1 MFDDLLD
8 DEFDEEETGDAGAA
22 IGIDLGTTNSVVSCV
37 VNGEAVVIS
46 DEEGHALQ
54 PSVVAWLPNG
64 EPRVGLAARLRRVI
78 DPANT
83 VYSAKR
89 IIGKS
94 FRSPATQ
101 DVIGQLPYRIIEGA
115 NEQPI
120 IATRGGEL
128 SVPEVS
134 SMVLSRLR
142 SLAEGFLGQPVTS
155 CVVTVPA
162 NFSNGQRM
170 ATRKAA
176 ELAGMDVLRIL
187 NEPTAAAVAYGRDRD
202 VHRRIAI
209 FDLGGGTFDVT
220 LLAVRESLYEVL
232 ATGGDPFLGGD
243 DVDHKVRDWLA
254 YEFLKTH
261 RLDPKADP
269 IALARLS
276 VAAEQIKMQLSSEAV
291 VEGSLSE
298 VMLGEG
304 GAPLGLDFRL
314 TRDDFEDMIGELVE
328 RALETTANVLEEA
341 GVSPDRVD
349 EIILVGGS
357 TRVPI
362 IARRVE
368 EFFGQEAR
376 LDINPMHV
384 VAIGAALQA
393 HNLMFP
399 DQAAAAGQSATL
411 LDVTPHSLGLAT
423 AGGYAEHLIP
433 KNTTVPAEGR
443 KVFST
448 GRDNQTRALIKVCQG
463 ESRRFAE
470 NSELGTLTLDQLPER
485 PRGDVQ
491 VEVAFLID
499 ADGVVQ
505 VEARD
510 IKYGSS
516 ARATLSAIG
525 VDDAGAAT

>member
-8 DEFDEEETGDAGAA
+8 DEFDESSSPEGAA
-22 IGIDLGTTNSVVSCV
+22 IGIDLGTTNSVVCCV
-37 VNGEAVVIS
+37 IDGDVVVLN
-46 DEEGHALQ
+46 DDQGHALQ

-64 EPRVGLAARLRRVI
+64 QQRVGLAARLRRVI

-89 IIGKS
+89 IIGRS

-101 DVIGQLPYRIIEGA
+101 EAIAQLPYEVIEGP

-120 IATRGGEL
+120 ISTRGGQL
-128 SVPEVS
+128 PVPEVS
-134 SMVLSRLR
+134 SLVLQRLKAI
-142 SLAEGFLGQPVTS
+142 AEAQLGQQVTS

-170 ATRKAA
+170 ATRRAA
-176 ELAGMDVLRIL
+176 ELAGMEVLRIL
-187 NEPTAAAVAYGRDRD
+187 NEPTAAAVAYGRDRE
-202 VHRRIAI
+202 VHRRIAV

-232 ATGGDPFLGGD
+232 STGGDPFLGGD
-243 DVDHKVRDWLA
+243 DFDNKVRDWLA

-261 RLDPKADP
+261 RLDPKSDP
-269 IALARLS
+269 IALARLT

-298 VMLGEG
+298 VMLGPG
-304 GAPLGLDFRL
+304 GDPLGMDFRI
-314 TRDDFEDMIGELVE
+314 TRDLFDDMIGELVE
-328 RALETTANVLEEA
+328 RTLETAANVLQEA
-341 GVSPDRVD
+341 QVTPDRVD
-349 EIILVGGS
+349 EVILVGGS
-357 TRVPI
+357 TRVPMV
-362 IARRVE
+362 ADRVAQY
-368 EFFGQEAR
+368 FGREPR
-376 LDINPMHV
+376 VDINPMHV
-384 VAIGAALQA
+384 VAIGAAHQA
-393 HNLMFP
+393 HSLMFP
-399 DQAAAAGQSATL
+399 DQALSSGSAPTL

-448 GRDNQTRALIKVCQG
+448 VRDNQSRAVIKVCQG

-470 NSELGTLTLDQLPER
+470 NAELGTLTLDQLPER

-510 IKYGSS
+510 IKYGAQ
-516 ARATLSAIG
+516 ARATLSAVG
-525 VDDAGAAT
+525 VDDAPA